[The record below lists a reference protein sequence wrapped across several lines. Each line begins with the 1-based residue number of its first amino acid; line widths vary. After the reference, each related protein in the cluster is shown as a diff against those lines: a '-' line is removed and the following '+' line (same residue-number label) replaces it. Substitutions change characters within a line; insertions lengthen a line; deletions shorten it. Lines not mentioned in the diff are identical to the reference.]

1 MNLSNRLTTRFLS
14 SLYIENEHDH
24 LAAKSWLTDLFD
36 EETYEKVSCGANNC
50 WLGLTPVD
58 HSSCL
63 QLDIGVS
70 AFAPSRAMKLTEVVN
85 FIRKLCDRPFYR
97 QERLGGYAY
106 LR

>member
-1 MNLSNRLTTRFLS
+1 MNQSHRLTARFLS
-14 SLYIENEHDH
+14 SIENEHDH

-36 EETYEKVSCGANNC
+36 EETYEKVSCGANNR

-70 AFAPSRAMKLTEVVN
+70 AFAPARAMKLTEVMN

-97 QERLGGYAY
+97 QERLGGYAH